1 MPHYMIRG
9 AYTADGAK
17 GLLAEGGSSRIAQ
30 ATALMESLGGSVESL
45 YFAYGSDDIIGIV
58 EMPDGA
64 SAAAASLAV
73 SSTGMASVSL
83 TPLMTPEE
91 LDAASE
97 KAGGADYRPPGS

>member
-1 MPHYMIRG
+1 MPHYMLR
-9 AYTADGAK
+9 ASYTADGAK

-30 ATALMESLGGSVESL
+30 ATALIESLGGRIECL
-45 YFAYGSDDIIGIV
+45 YFAFGADDIVGIV
-58 EMPDGA
+58 EMPDSA
-64 SAAAASLAV
+64 SAAAASLTV

-97 KAGGADYRPPGS
+97 RAEGTDYRPPGG

>member
-73 SSTGMASVSL
+73 SSTGMANVNL
-83 TPLMTPEE
+83 TPLFAPEE
-91 LDAASE
+91 ISAAAE
-97 KAGGADYRPPGS
+97 MAGGINYRPPGG